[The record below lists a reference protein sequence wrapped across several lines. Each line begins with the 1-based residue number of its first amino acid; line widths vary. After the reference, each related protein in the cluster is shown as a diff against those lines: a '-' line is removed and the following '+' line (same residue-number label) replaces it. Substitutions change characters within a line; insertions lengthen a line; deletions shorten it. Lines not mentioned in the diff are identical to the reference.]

1 MLQPPRVV
9 DNVEE
14 VESSP
19 AMISAPSVPD
29 NHSPHAPAMIVLP
42 KDATQASNVQPEAA
56 FVAVEQSSDDT
67 KANLP
72 AKENGRIL
80 LGSGPNVNWKTVLY
94 MIIHLPDGRKKMNL
108 AKLDTA
114 AAINILNVEIL
125 ERLELP
131 MEEYH
136 GGDISPLGDPIRPL
150 GQVTLDWH
158 IKAMSKVY
166 TTTFAVLDSQ
176 ATRGFD
182 ALLGCRTIG
191 EIGFYTVNESVW
203 FFD

>member
-1 MLQPPRVV
+1 
-9 DNVEE
+9 
-14 VESSP
+14 
-19 AMISAPSVPD
+19 MIE
-29 NHSPHAPAMIVLP
+29 LP
-42 KDATQASNVQPEAA
+42 TDATQTITVQPEATLL
-56 FVAVEQSSDDT
+56 AVEQNSSDIRAIPPT
-67 KANLP
+67 K
-72 AKENGRIL
+72 EVGRIIK
-80 LGSGPNVNWKTVLY
+80 GSGPSANYNTVLY
-94 MIIHLPDGRKKMNL
+94 MIIHLPDGRRKMNL

-114 AAINILNVEIL
+114 AAIDILSLEIL

-136 GGDISPLGDPIRPL
+136 GGDLSPLGDPIRPL

-166 TTTFAVLDSQ
+166 TTTFAILDNQ

-182 ALLGCRTIG
+182 ALLGSKTIG
-191 EIGFYTVNESVW
+191 EVGFYTVNESVW

>member
-1 MLQPPRVV
+1 MV
-9 DNVEE
+9 DNFEE
-14 VESSP
+14 VETSP
-19 AMISAPSVPD
+19 AIISARCVRAD
-29 NHSPHAPAMIVLP
+29 HQPHAPAMIELP
-42 KDATQASNVQPEAA
+42 TDTTQAINMQPEATL
-56 FVAVEQSSDDT
+56 VAVEQSSDDT
-67 KANLP
+67 KANRP
-72 AKENGRIL
+72 KKENGRIII
-80 LGSGPNVNWKTVLY
+80 GSGPSAHWKTVLY

-114 AAINILNVEIL
+114 AAIDILSLEIL

-150 GQVTLDWH
+150 GQITLDWH
-158 IKAMSKVY
+158 VKAMSKVY
-166 TTTFAVLDSQ
+166 TTTFAVLDNR